1 MKIIIFAGGA
11 GTRLWPLS
19 RQNSPKQFATLKDNQ
34 STLQMAVNR
43 IKDFGFANTFIATNS
58 DYVKIVSEQVPE
70 ILPDHIMTEPVRRD
84 LAAAVGLALFRLKA
98 RGESGTVAM
107 LWADHFMD
115 KPQNFVDALKQA
127 DSLLAENPKQ
137 LIFLGEKARF
147 PNHNL
152 GWIKLGKQNSG
163 NAYEFSAWKYRPEIQ
178 ECEEMFASHDWVWN
192 TGYFVFDIDF
202 VVDLYKK
209 HQPEMAAALEKM
221 IADETLVVSE
231 YPKLF
236 STSFDQAIVEKIDTN
251 QAVVLKVNLGWSD
264 PGTLY
269 ALKEALSPT
278 KDSNYLSGNTVAQ
291 ETKDSLLYNEEVG
304 KLVVGIGLESLVV
317 VNTKDTLLVCHK
329 DKVPEIKAVLKKIEE
344 QGLQD
349 YL

>member
-19 RQNSPKQFATLKDNQ
+19 RQNSPKQFAILKDGQ

-43 IKDFGFANTFIATNS
+43 LKDFGFANTYIATNK
-58 DYVKIVSEQVPE
+58 DYAAIVGEQVPQ
-70 ILPDHIMTEPVRRD
+70 IPTDQIMTEPARRD

-115 KPQNFVDALKQA
+115 KPENFVSALKQA
-127 DSLLAENPKQ
+127 DELITENPNRF
-137 LIFLGEKARF
+137 IFLGEKARF
-147 PNHNL
+147 ANHNL
-152 GWIKLGKQNSG
+152 GWIKLGKSVQE
-163 NAYEFSAWKYRPEIQ
+163 NAYEFSAWKYRPEIK

-192 TGYFVFDIDF
+192 TGYFVFDLDF

-209 HQPEMAAALEKM
+209 HQPEMSAQLEKM
-221 IADETLVVSE
+221 VVDENYLATE
-231 YPKLF
+231 YSKLTA
-236 STSFDQAIVEKIDTN
+236 TSFDQAIVEKINSD

-269 ALKEALSPT
+269 ALKEALSPG
-278 KDSNYLSGNTVAQ
+278 KDTNFLSGNTLAHLS
-291 ETKDSLLYNEEVG
+291 TDSMLYNEEAG
-304 KLVVGIGLESLVV
+304 KLVVGIGLEGLVV
-317 VNTKDTLLVCHK
+317 VNTKDALLVCHK
-329 DKVPEIKAVLKKIEE
+329 DQVPEIKAVLKKIEE
-344 QGLQD
+344 QGLQS